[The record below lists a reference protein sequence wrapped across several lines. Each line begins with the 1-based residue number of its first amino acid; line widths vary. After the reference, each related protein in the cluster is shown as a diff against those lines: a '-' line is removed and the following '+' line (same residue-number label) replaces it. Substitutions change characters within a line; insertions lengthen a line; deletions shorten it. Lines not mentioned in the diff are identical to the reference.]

1 MRRTPPVTHRAHCEQ
16 FESKKL
22 ARSPSPKTAA
32 KPTAR
37 KRTSKVKR
45 STIGGI
51 IEPDWSRL
59 LTAAA
64 ERKAASEHWCRIAGE
79 MDELQILSP
88 SNGHALQR
96 LVLAYLHYDRCSLEV
111 GSGGLVTAKNPDN
124 PKSIERLSVHYQA
137 MREAEKTT
145 ERLEKQLGLTPGN
158 RAKVGKVARKRERST
173 GADAFLGAKE

>member
-1 MRRTPPVTHRAHCEQ
+1 MSEKQ
-16 FESKKL
+16 
-22 ARSPSPKTAA
+22 TAKVAKAGDSRKRKAAPRKRVA
-32 KPTAR
+32 KP
-37 KRTSKVKR
+37 KRA
-45 STIGGI
+45 TIGGI
-51 IEPDWSRL
+51 LEPDWSRL
-59 LTAAA
+59 LNDAG

-111 GSGGLVTAKNPDN
+111 GIGGLVTAKNPDN

-158 RAKVGKVARKRERST
+158 RGKVGKVARKRERST